1 MESKVF
7 NASSNY
13 NLVSENDSQMKIN
26 HSMSP
31 LMILPPDDKTPKQN
45 PKNQPS
51 GLSRKVYNTSY
62 NNEEYEDADEEDEGV
77 IKIKINK
84 NKQILD
90 HLAKFTKDF
99 SKAMEKK
106 DGSLLYYDFNGSKSS
121 LCSHR
126 ESRQGRSLISRQSR

>member
-84 NKQILD
+84 NK
-90 HLAKFTKDF
+90 
-99 SKAMEKK
+99 
-106 DGSLLYYDFNGSKSS
+106 
-121 LCSHR
+121 
-126 ESRQGRSLISRQSR
+126 